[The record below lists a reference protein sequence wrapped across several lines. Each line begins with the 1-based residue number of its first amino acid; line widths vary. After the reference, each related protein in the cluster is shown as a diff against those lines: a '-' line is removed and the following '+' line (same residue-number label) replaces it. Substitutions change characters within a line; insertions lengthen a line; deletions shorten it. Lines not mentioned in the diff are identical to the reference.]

1 MFRLTEYQEVETLF
15 MEIEIIEF
23 RKRLEAEIAK
33 GNPNIA
39 EFIIKEIRLSENMKA
54 SLMEEMKEE
63 TKEFLNAA
71 AAKFDTYIF
80 QLQEIEK
87 EMGLTNLSLDQKTA
101 LNDTLL
107 RNEIS
112 NKIEELSQ
120 SDDIEDPVSDK

>member
-1 MFRLTEYQEVETLF
+1 
-15 MEIEIIEF
+15 MEIEIEEF
-23 RKRLEAEIAK
+23 RQRLNAEIAK

-39 EFIIKEIRLSENMKA
+39 EFIQLEIRLSENMKA

-63 TKEFLNAA
+63 TKDFLTAA

-87 EMGLTNLSLDQKTA
+87 ELGLKNLSLDQQTA
-101 LNDTLL
+101 LKDKLI

-112 NKIEELSQ
+112 DKIEKLKNL
-120 SDDIEDPVSDK
+120 DDIEDRISDK